1 MGTWASPVTVTA
13 HRRPLHASPLPVY
26 ARMPLDLVHR
36 SLIQRG
42 YDAHPAAKRRCVRG
56 FISQGARCPAS
67 ARYVATNRKEGWRK
81 RQRTKVERGKVWS
94 RQRRRQGR
102 KLHGARHREKF
113 PAFLSVCPSILMI
126 PFLFAR
132 CSFQYPVTR
141 ISMHTPIMLQICFT
155 TRRIQSDTAHCV
167 SIQDATP
174 PAFELH
180 IPPASACTC
189 PLLCSILNL
198 RLYPICLCMGNPIG
212 DGEEEI
218 NAAAVHSG

>member
-1 MGTWASPVTVTA
+1 M
-13 HRRPLHASPLPVY
+13 
-26 ARMPLDLVHR
+26 
-36 SLIQRG
+36 
-42 YDAHPAAKRRCVRG
+42 
-56 FISQGARCPAS
+56 
-67 ARYVATNRKEGWRK
+67 
-81 RQRTKVERGKVWS
+81 ERGKVWS

-141 ISMHTPIMLQICFT
+141 ISMHTPIMLQKCFT